1 MMGRTGRPTLV
12 AVALALALAVAGCG
26 SDEGG
31 GGAEP
36 SAASGGDG
44 QGKTLGLAMDV
55 LRNDKSFGQA
65 TYEGASRAAK
75 DLGLKLSVIDSLG
88 AEPQKAQSALVNLAR
103 ENDYVVNGA
112 QALMSSMPRIARQ
125 YPDKQFAVY
134 AVAVESSDNLHYA
147 YQDWYPLA
155 YLAGVV
161 AARSTK
167 SGTVGFV
174 GGGEIPPTIAGEQ
187 AFKAAVEATDPDVEV
202 VSTITGDF
210 NDPAKGQDATAAQ
223 IAQGADVIYSFL
235 DAAHEGA
242 VAAAEEAGD
251 VKLMSVVVPK
261 CEGAEGIEI
270 GDTVSRQ
277 DQLTY
282 NLVKGMVEG
291 NLTNTIYGIEDPEVA
306 NFEFCPGEGT
316 PELEA
321 EIEQVREQ
329 FASGELKTPPALRAE
344 QGAEE

>member
-1 MMGRTGRPTLV
+1 MKGRSRRPTLL
-12 AVALALALAVAGCG
+12 AAALAAALALGVGACG
-26 SDEGG
+26 SSDDDGG
-31 GGAEP
+31 GSG
-36 SAASGGDG
+36 SAASGAEP
-44 QGKTLGLAMDV
+44 KKLGLSMDV

-65 TYEGASRAAK
+65 TFEGATRAAE
-75 DLGLKLSVIDSLG
+75 DFGLELSVIDSLG
-88 AEPQKAQSALVNLAR
+88 AEPQKAQSAIVNLAR
-103 ENDYVVNGA
+103 ENDYVINGA
-112 QALMSSMPRIARQ
+112 NALMSSMPRIAAQ
-125 YPDKQFAVY
+125 YPDKQFSVY
-134 AVAVESSDNLHYA
+134 AVAVETADNLHYA

-161 AARSTK
+161 AARTTK
-167 SGTVGFV
+167 SDVVGFV

-187 AFKAAVEATDPDVEV
+187 AFKTAIEATDPDVKV

-210 NDPAKGQDATAAQ
+210 NDPAKGRDATAAQ
-223 IAQGADVIYSFL
+223 IAQGADVVYSFL

-242 VAAAEEAGD
+242 VAAAKEAGD

-261 CEGAEGIEI
+261 CEGAEGVEI

-291 NLTNTIYGIEDPEVA
+291 NPTNTIYGIEDPDVA
-306 NFEFCPGEGT
+306 NFELCPGQGT

-321 EIEQVREQ
+321 EIEKVREQ

-344 QGAEE
+344 QGAEG